1 MASSGN
7 TPADSNPHS
16 TASDAIEESDADVME
31 ATEEEVASAEGKA
44 TEAVWLAETG
54 DITALQTHLGEMD
67 DAALIEVLECI
78 FDERR
83 ASLWQGLD
91 HDRQRRLL
99 ARLSE
104 PARAELSTAI
114 APDEPESELQQVF
127 AWLEAGDDE
136 ALRTLLLGLSEAAI
150 ADLLESM
157 PGKERSRVWV
167 LVPEDLRAEVL
178 TWLDEGVHDALLASM
193 TEQEL
198 LPLIADLD
206 HGDLVDVVEAVSDE
220 VADAILRSL
229 PMDERTIMETR
240 LHYPEDSAG
249 RLMEAE
255 WVAVRADVTLEVVAR
270 FLKRRGS
277 LPDHTDGLMVVD
289 REGHYRG
296 KLPVSALLTQSDEL
310 GVSEVMESDV
320 DWVTTDTPQA
330 EVADLFEKREVT
342 SVAVVD
348 GEHKLIGRVT
358 LDDIIDVIRAEAE
371 APLLHMR
378 GLDEEEDLFAPVLP
392 SAKRRMVWLG
402 INLVTAFLAAWVI
415 GLFEATL
422 DKVVALAV
430 LMPIVASMGGIAGS
444 QTLTLAIRGLA
455 LGQISS
461 ANTRWLAIKE
471 VTIAGIN
478 GAIWA
483 AVVAALA
490 WLWFGDPRISLV
502 IAVAM
507 IINQFAASI
516 SGLAV
521 PLVLNRMGIDP
532 ALSGSVILTTV
543 TDVVGFMSFLGL
555 ATLILL

>member
-1 MASSGN
+1 MVSQGN
-7 TPADSNPHS
+7 NPPDNSDSESNPVVEG
-16 TASDAIEESDADVME
+16 DVIEVDDEKR
-31 ATEEEVASAEGKA
+31 EVEAEGRA
-44 TEAVWLAETG
+44 TEAVWLADTG
-54 DITALQTHLGEMD
+54 DSTALHAHLSEMD
-67 DAALIEVLECI
+67 DAALAEVIECI

-83 ASLWQGLD
+83 VALWQGLD
-91 HDRQRRLL
+91 PDRQ
-99 ARLSE
+99 ARILPLLSE
-104 PARAELSTAI
+104 PAVAELSTTTAVE
-114 APDEPESELQQVF
+114 EPESELQQVF

-136 ALRTLLLGLSEAAI
+136 AVRVLLAGLSEAAI
-150 ADLLESM
+150 ADLLEAM
-157 PGKERSRVWV
+157 PGRERSRVWV

-178 TWLDEGVHDALLASM
+178 TWLDEGVHDSLLAGM
-193 TEQEL
+193 TEQEV
-198 LPLIADLD
+198 LPLVADLD

-229 PMDERTIMETR
+229 PMDERTVMETR
-240 LHYPEDSAG
+240 LQYPEDTAG

-296 KLPVSALLTQSDEL
+296 KLHVSTLLTRSDEL
-310 GVSEVMESDV
+310 EVSEVMESDV
-320 DWVTTDTPQA
+320 DWVTTDTDQA

-358 LDDIIDVIRAEAE
+358 LDDILDVIRAEAE

-483 AVVAALA
+483 VVVGALA

-502 IAVAM
+502 IGVAM
-507 IINQFAASI
+507 VINQFAASI

-555 ATLILL
+555 ATLLLL